1 MATVISPGVQGTDV
15 IERCGTES
23 LTVPC
28 QSLWAEPSRRK
39 SQAWMDGPALAAV
52 AALNF
57 GLHLVWSFYAI
68 VRGMMHAVLEINRL
82 WPEPSAPCAFSGV
95 WLMQPCVGFLRAMH
109 RNTPCTPKSAR
120 AVLLPGERPP
130 SSMGCLAPRGWHSIT
145 ENMHG
150 VACIIQHRTATT
162 ARASQR
168 ECLLAPEHHE
178 RKRRSSCCG
187 SADLYY
193 GWTRRTRV
201 CLMCFPSLTIT
212 LGCGAQ
218 LSVMPCMGLLWR

>member
-1 MATVISPGVQGTDV
+1 MELLLNSRYDARILVIN
-15 IERCGTES
+15 RLC
-23 LTVPC
+23 
-28 QSLWAEPSRRK
+28 AEPSAR
-39 SQAWMDGPALAAV
+39 S
-52 AALNF
+52 
-57 GLHLVWSFYAI
+57 S
-68 VRGMMHAVLEINRL
+68 
-82 WPEPSAPCAFSGV
+82 FSGV

-130 SSMGCLAPRGWHSIT
+130 SSMGCLAPRGWHSMT

-178 RKRRSSCCG
+178 RKRRSSSCG
-187 SADLYY
+187 SADLYLGFSSMCPNY
-193 GWTRRTRV
+193 DHGMRRAAVRHAVHGSIVAVICACLSMGLCYAMPQHHRMDHKLLVV
-201 CLMCFPSLTIT
+201 CLCCFARTTNFP
-212 LGCGAQ
+212 
-218 LSVMPCMGLLWR
+218 

>member
-1 MATVISPGVQGTDV
+1 MVISPGVQGTDV

-28 QSLWAEPSRRK
+28 RSLWAEPSAAITRHSSAPP
-39 SQAWMDGPALAAV
+39 SQAAWMDGPALAAV

-130 SSMGCLAPRGWHSIT
+130 SSMGCLAPRGWHSIA

-168 ECLLAPEHHE
+168 ECLLAPEHE
-178 RKRRSSCCG
+178 MRKRRSSS
-187 SADLYY
+187 SAAA
-193 GWTRRTRV
+193 
-201 CLMCFPSLTIT
+201 LTSI
-212 LGCGAQ
+212 
-218 LSVMPCMGLLWR
+218 